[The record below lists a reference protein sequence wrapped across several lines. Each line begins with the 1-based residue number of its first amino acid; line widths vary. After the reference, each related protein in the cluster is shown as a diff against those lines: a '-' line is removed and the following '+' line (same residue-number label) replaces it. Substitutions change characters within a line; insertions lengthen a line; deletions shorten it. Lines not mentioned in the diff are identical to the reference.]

1 MPPLGLLRDPVFR
14 AFLATNPSERFAASA
29 MTVLMGFQVYELT
42 HNPLDLA
49 WLGLIE
55 AIPGISLDLVSLA
68 QAGPAAGPGR
78 DPAKA
83 AAA

>member
-1 MPPLGLLRDPVFR
+1 MPPLSLLRAPVFR
-14 AFLATNPSERFAASA
+14 AFLAANPSERFAASA

-55 AIPGISLDLVSLA
+55 AIPGN
-68 QAGPAAGPGR
+68 QPGPGQPGAGR
-78 DPAKA
+78 ASARPRT
-83 AAA
+83 

>member
-1 MPPLGLLRDPVFR
+1 MPPLSLLRAPVFR
-14 AFLATNPSERFAASA
+14 AFLAANPSERFAASA

-42 HNPLDLA
+42 HNPLDL
-49 WLGLIE
+49 
-55 AIPGISLDLVSLA
+55 VSLA
-68 QAGPAAGPGR
+68 QAGPAPGPGR